1 MLAGFAAIAA
11 FLAMLGIY
19 GVTAYAVQQRQKEVA
34 IRTALGASPRALMGI
49 FLREGAV
56 LLGVGTALG
65 LFGGAATSRVLRN
78 QVFGVQLF
86 DASTYAIACALL
98 LAAGFL
104 AVFFAARR
112 VSAANPVSALNSN

>member
-1 MLAGFAAIAA
+1 
-11 FLAMLGIY
+11 MLGIY
-19 GVTAYAVQQRQKEVA
+19 GVTAYAVQQRRKEVA

-56 LLGVGTALG
+56 LLGVGTAVG

-78 QVFGVQLF
+78 QVFGVQPF

-104 AVFFAARR
+104 AVFIAARA
-112 VSAANPVSALNSN
+112 VSVVNPVSALNSN